1 MLNKQTKSQT
11 EKRKYH
17 PYVRTF
23 TGLTAAMIAFSGGYT
38 AMPSQALAEKADIS
52 IYDWNSYSKL
62 TVPELKPSWTVKVDS
77 YTDQNESYQ
86 GQQAVAEDGK
96 VFAFS
101 NRKLVALD
109 AATGKQLWT
118 FGKDLTPSMV
128 YDNGV
133 LYGLTSSHKPY
144 AVNAKTGKAVW
155 QSGTSTWMDTR
166 ERTEALIPTADT
178 LYVIKGSTTYAFD
191 RKTGKLRWKADEASA
206 EGNGTAY
213 LQESDGVVLR
223 TFFVQG
229 ALTSVQLNAYDKK
242 TGKKLWSEFGQGE
255 ALQIKN
261 GLVYSVDYYTPLLQ
275 DYESDPDRKVQVN
288 AFNLKTGTRKG
299 SMDFTWKMSGDPP
312 YERGQGSVLA
322 NDGKIYIEQAGKI
335 AEYDLNTYKN
345 GDAPTRTFQPPGGVS
360 GELVAVVQER
370 LIYRDSVTDSELKG
384 VKLVNGSAVQWNGDA
399 PVSQVSIYGKGIY
412 RAQRNGT
419 LLGIN
424 MLTSQPLFRVKTGA
438 DFHEATLKTGSMII
452 IQAEGKLIGV
462 KLPASLK

>member
-1 MLNKQTKSQT
+1 MPNKQTKSLT

-17 PYVRTF
+17 PYVRTI
-23 TGLTAAMIAFSGGYT
+23 TGLTAAIIAVSGGFS

-52 IYDWNSYSKL
+52 IYNWNSYSNL
-62 TVPELKPSWTVKVDS
+62 TVPERKPSWTVKVDS

-109 AATGKQLWT
+109 AATGKQLWAY
-118 FGKDLTPSMV
+118 GKDLTASIV

-155 QSGTSTWMDTR
+155 QSGTSTWVDTR

-191 RKTGKLRWKADEASA
+191 RKTGKLRWKVDEALA

-255 ALQIKN
+255 ALQIRN

-288 AFNLKTGTRKG
+288 VFNLKTGARKG

-322 NDGKIYIEQAGKI
+322 NDGKIYIEQAGRI
-335 AEYDLNTYKN
+335 AEYELSTYKN

-424 MLTSQPLFRVKTGA
+424 MLTSQPVFRVKTGA
-438 DFHEATLKTGSMII
+438 DLHEATLKTGSMII
-452 IQAEGKLIGV
+452 AQAEGKLIGV

>member
-1 MLNKQTKSQT
+1 MPNKQTKSLT

-17 PYVRTF
+17 PYVRTI
-23 TGLTAAMIAFSGGYT
+23 TGLTAAIIAVSGGFS

-52 IYDWNSYSKL
+52 IYNWNSYSNL
-62 TVPELKPSWTVKVDS
+62 TVPERKPSWTVKVDS

-86 GQQAVAEDGK
+86 GHQAVAEDGK

-118 FGKDLTPSMV
+118 YGKALTPIIV

-155 QSGTSTWMDTR
+155 QSGTSTWVDTL

-191 RKTGKLRWKADEASA
+191 RKTGKLRWKADEALA

-312 YERGQGSVLA
+312 YEHGQGSVLA
-322 NDGKIYIEQAGKI
+322 DNGKIYIEQAGKI

-360 GELVAVVQER
+360 GELVAVVQDR

-424 MLTSQPLFRVKTGA
+424 MLTSQPVFRVKTGA
-438 DFHEATLKTGSMII
+438 DLHEATLKTGSMII
-452 IQAEGKLIGV
+452 IQAEGKLTGV

>member
-1 MLNKQTKSQT
+1 MPIKQTKLQT
-11 EKRKYH
+11 KKRKYH
-17 PYVRTF
+17 QYVRALS
-23 TGLTAAMIAFSGGYT
+23 GLTAALIAVSGGYT

-52 IYDWNSYSKL
+52 IYNWNSYSKF
-62 TVPELKPSWTVKVDS
+62 TVPEIKPSWTVKVDNDS
-77 YTDQNESYQ
+77 DMNENNV
-86 GQQAVAEDGK
+86 GQQAAAEDGK

-101 NRKLVALD
+101 KSKLVAWD

-118 FGKDLTPSMV
+118 YGNDLTPSIV
-128 YDNGV
+128 YDNGI
-133 LYGLTSSHKPY
+133 LYGLSSNHKPY
-144 AVNAKTGKAVW
+144 AVNAKTGKALW
-155 QSGTSTWMDTR
+155 QSGTSTWIDTR

-178 LYVIKGSTTYAFD
+178 LYVIKGSTTFSFD
-191 RKTGKLRWKADEASA
+191 RKTGKLRWKADEAMA

-255 ALQIKN
+255 AIQVKN
-261 GLVYSVDYYTPLLQ
+261 GLVYSVDYYSPLLV
-275 DYESDPDRKVQVN
+275 DYQSIPDRKLQIN
-288 AFNLKTGTRKG
+288 AYNVKNGALKGTLEFN
-299 SMDFTWKMSGDPP
+299 WKMPGDPP

-322 NDGKIYIEQAGKI
+322 SEGNLYVEQAGLI
-335 AEYDLNTYKN
+335 AEYDLDTYKN
-345 GDAPTRTFQPPGGVS
+345 GDAPSRTFSRPGGVN
-360 GELVAVVQER
+360 GELVGIVQGR

-384 VKLVNGSAVQWNGDA
+384 LKLVNGSAVQWNGDA
-399 PVSQVSIYGKGIY
+399 PVSQVSIYGKGMY

-424 MLTSQPLFRVKTGA
+424 LLTSQPVFRVKTGA
-438 DFHEATLKTGSMII
+438 DLHEATLKTGGMII

>member
-1 MLNKQTKSQT
+1 MVQMQFKSKSQKGNPLFRCT
-11 EKRKYH
+11 LAGIT
-17 PYVRTF
+17 VAACIA
-23 TGLTAAMIAFSGGYT
+23 TGSYAALPA
-38 AMPSQALAEKADIS
+38 QASADKADLS
-52 IYDWNSYSKL
+52 IYNWNSYSKF
-62 TVPELKPSWTVKVDS
+62 TVPELKPSWTVKVDP
-77 YTDQNESYQ
+77 YTEQNEGYL

-101 NRKLVALD
+101 NSKLVAWD

-118 FGKDLTPSMV
+118 YGNNLTPSIV
-128 YDNGV
+128 YDNSI
-133 LYGLTSSHKPY
+133 LYGLSSNHKPY
-144 AVNAKTGKAVW
+144 AVNAKTGKVVW
-155 QSGTSTWMDTR
+155 QSGTSTWLDTR

-178 LYVIKGSTTYAFD
+178 LYVIKGSTTFSFD
-191 RKTGKLRWKADEASA
+191 RKTGKLRWEVDEALA

-213 LQESDGVVLR
+213 LHESDGVVLR

-275 DYESDPDRKVQVN
+275 DYESVPDRKVQVN
-288 AFNLKTGTRKG
+288 AYNHKTGALKG
-299 SMDFTWKMSGDPP
+299 SLDFTWKMPGDPP
-312 YERGQGSVLA
+312 FERGQGSVLA
-322 NDGKIYIEQAGKI
+322 NDGKIYIEQAGTI
-335 AEYDLNTYKN
+335 AEYDLSTYKN
-345 GDAPTRTFQPPGGVS
+345 GDAPMRTFNRPGGVQ
-360 GELVAVVQER
+360 GELMGIVQER

-384 VKLVNGSAVQWNGDA
+384 IKLVNGSAVQWNGDA
-399 PVSQVSIYGKGIY
+399 PVSQVSIYGKGMY

-424 MLTSQPLFRVKTGA
+424 MLTSQPVFRVKTGA
-438 DFHEATLKTGSMII
+438 DLHEETLKTGGMII